1 MSNMIRER
9 SSGDS
14 LTEELAAMYWESHN
28 VVVMVIIFLLHHSW
42 TIVFTQFYKVASL
55 PHTMTPLKNLFL
67 HLQLYKC
74 INLFPFSS
82 QKCHYNFCI
91 KLFHAEV
98 LYWYMGYFFFSKY
111 LFSEQSIIRAAG
123 YQSWL
128 LEYIMTRVLIKL
140 YKPSVSGV
148 KCFES
153 KHKSA

>member
-98 LYWYMGYFFFSKY
+98 LYWYMGYFFFKVFV
-111 LFSEQSIIRAAG
+111 LWTIHNPC
-123 YQSWL
+123 SWL
-128 LEYIMTRVLIKL
+128 SVLAAWI
-140 YKPSVSGV
+140 YNDT
-148 KCFES
+148 
-153 KHKSA
+153 SADKTVQAICLWS